1 MDLCEENGRKLLD
14 FIVRKLHM
22 MPGIYLH
29 LCKTHTVRH
38 VTYAISDN
46 LDVNVCAGG
55 KHLPF
60 QLLDT

>member
-1 MDLCEENGRKLLD
+1 MDLCEENCRKLLA

-29 LCKTHTVRH
+29 LCKTYTVRRH
-38 VTYAISDN
+38 LRNLFDN
-46 LDVNVCAGG
+46 LDVNVSAGG
-55 KHLPF
+55 KHLPL